1 MQTYI
6 HMRIWCM
13 YIDIYGLI
21 ATASASASGWPW
33 PMPCAPPSLAAIFTP
48 AISTF
53 MIACLC
59 VSVCELLFRI
69 IVKWQ
74 RNKGRR
80 NWVKSQAAFLLYF
93 DLRAMQHCLFSL
105 PFPVSLLS
113 VSQASRLSP
122 RATDRYRQRYRQRNK
137 GTDRETHAGSLLFSS
152 PYLLTHSQYTI
163 CICTHSHTDKQTDTH
178 TQMCVYTVPLCLCV
192 CAWQIV
198 KLRSR
203 RRRGDQVIA
212 DADAAEKL
220 DWQ

>member
-1 MQTYI
+1 MFPLGLCSLFVTLFLIMHTHTHTHNHMQTYI

-137 GTDRETHAGSLLFSS
+137 GTDRETRRQFAFLVALFTYSL
-152 PYLLTHSQYTI
+152 PIYNMYLHTLTH
-163 CICTHSHTDKQTDTH
+163 
-178 TQMCVYTVPLCLCV
+178 
-192 CAWQIV
+192 
-198 KLRSR
+198 
-203 RRRGDQVIA
+203 
-212 DADAAEKL
+212 
-220 DWQ
+220 

>member
-137 GTDRETHAGSLLFSS
+137 GTDRETRRQFAFLVALFTYSL
-152 PYLLTHSQYTI
+152 PIYNMYLHTLTH
-163 CICTHSHTDKQTDTH
+163 
-178 TQMCVYTVPLCLCV
+178 
-192 CAWQIV
+192 
-198 KLRSR
+198 
-203 RRRGDQVIA
+203 
-212 DADAAEKL
+212 
-220 DWQ
+220 